1 MTIQSYNKE
10 RIREFWNNRA
20 SLGEAAGTGDLIA
33 KQLEIKAIMKY
44 VCNGQHI
51 LDVGCG
57 NGATAIEIARQ
68 YVVDVVG
75 FDFSEEMV
83 REAKKNA
90 EGNAL
95 VGSVHFFKGDI
106 LSLPSFHRLFDLIY
120 TERSLINLQDWTTQ
134 RTTIEHIA
142 GLLIE
147 GGKFLMCENSQDGLN
162 SINELRVNIGLS
174 KIEPPWHNRY
184 LNDAEVEELSVP
196 GLVLEDVEYFSSTY
210 YFLSRVVNAWLAIK
224 KAKEPCYDHPV
235 NHLALE
241 LPPIGKLGQTRLW
254 IWRKEPLE

>member
-1 MTIQSYNKE
+1 MRQSVDHTPQ
-10 RIREFWNNRA
+10 
-20 SLGEAAGTGDLIA
+20 SLGPQVQNGTLIA
-33 KQLEIKAIMKY
+33 PVWLEQNRTEQFITEA
-44 VCNGQHI
+44 VPCRRRF
-51 LDVGCG
+51 VVVEFRSG
-57 NGATAIEIARQ
+57 N
-68 YVVDVVG
+68 
-75 FDFSEEMV
+75 FD
-83 REAKKNA
+83 
-90 EGNAL
+90 
-95 VGSVHFFKGDI
+95 
-106 LSLPSFHRLFDLIY
+106 SLPYQAPAVGMDPACS
-120 TERSLINLQDWTTQ
+120 NG
-134 RTTIEHIA
+134 IEHIA